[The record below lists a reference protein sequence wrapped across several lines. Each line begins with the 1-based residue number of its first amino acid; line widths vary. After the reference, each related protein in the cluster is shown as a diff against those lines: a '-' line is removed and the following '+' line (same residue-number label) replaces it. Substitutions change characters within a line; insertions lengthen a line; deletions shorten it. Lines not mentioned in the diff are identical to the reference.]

1 MKHISNHI
9 SLFLQ
14 LFTALLTL
22 VSCSEDSVP
31 GSREPDITALA
42 ATDITYTSATLH
54 GKIEHNGTT
63 ALPYLYFVY
72 GKNTDMEQG
81 KYVTSERVTPIN
93 GNVTLPLTGL
103 ESSTTYSYMLT
114 ADNGRV
120 QQQSD
125 VLTFSTL
132 TRERPA
138 IGETQILGQ
147 GPTSLIIEIN
157 LDGNGGEDV
166 LECGCILTNSNSQE
180 TKRAIA
186 TETPTEHGTTRVY
199 VNSLTRLTTY
209 TVTPF
214 ARNKVGET
222 LGTPITV
229 TLGDAFIISEAGSF
243 SKLIEKESNSSISTL
258 TLCGPMNGDDIST
271 MRRLVSETYAS
282 TLKHLDMTDVT
293 ITSGGGSYLPS
304 CFTSDNIVSAR
315 MFSGL
320 SNLTAITLP
329 ATAVTIERNALLN
342 CSSLTELTIPAN
354 ATDVQPSEHCN
365 SLRSIKVSP
374 ANNHF
379 CSQDDAL
386 LNADKTKLLWLP
398 MSKDGTYTIPASI
411 TTIDNYALQGCNI
424 EWLQLPDNLKEV
436 GQAAF
441 ADCNITALSLP
452 NSLKTLSTAILQGN
466 STLKKLYIG
475 SGMELIGNYPFD
487 GCALT
492 DIYIYAPIPPV
503 CSRNSFTSNDKDIR
517 RSCRLHVPSKGYNT
531 YINHKEWG
539 KFDNILTF

>member
-1 MKHISNHI
+1 
-9 SLFLQ
+9 
-14 LFTALLTL
+14 
-22 VSCSEDSVP
+22 
-31 GSREPDITALA
+31 
-42 ATDITYTSATLH
+42 
-54 GKIEHNGTT
+54 
-63 ALPYLYFVY
+63 
-72 GKNTDMEQG
+72 MEQG
-81 KYVTSERVTPIN
+81 KYITSEKVTPIN
-93 GNVTLPLTGL
+93 SDVTLPLTGL

-132 TRERPA
+132 TRERPV
-138 IGETQILGQ
+138 IGKTQILGQ
-147 GPTSLIIEIN
+147 GPTSLIIEVN
-157 LDGNGGEDV
+157 LEDNGGEDI

-180 TKRAIA
+180 NKRVIA
-186 TETPTEHGTTRVY
+186 TETPTKHGTTKVY
-199 VNSLTRLTTY
+199 VNDLTRLTAY

-214 ARNKVGET
+214 ARNKVGENI
-222 LGTPITV
+222 GTPITV
-229 TLGDAFIISEAGSF
+229 TLGDAFVINEAGSF
-243 SKLIEKESNSSISTL
+243 NKLIEKESNSDVSTL

-271 MRRLVSETYAS
+271 LRHLVSETYAS

-304 CFTSDNIVSAR
+304 CFTSDNVVSTR
-315 MFSGL
+315 MFS
-320 SNLTAITLP
+320 NLTNLTTITLP
-329 ATAVTIERNALLN
+329 STAVTIERNALQN

-354 ATDVQPSEHCN
+354 VTNVQPSEHCS
-365 SLRSIKVSP
+365 SLKSIKVSP

-379 CSQDDAL
+379 SSQDGAL

-398 MSKDGTYTIPASI
+398 MSKRGTYTLPSSV
-411 TTIDNYALQGCNI
+411 TTIGNYALQGCNI
-424 EWLQLPDNLKEV
+424 NWLQLSDNLKEV

-441 ADCNITALSLP
+441 ADCNITELTLP

-475 SGMELIGNYPFD
+475 SGMELIGDYPLD

-492 DIYIYAPIPPV
+492 DIYIYATIPPV
-503 CSRNSFTSNDKDIR
+503 CSSNSFTSDNKDIR
-517 RSCRLHVPSKGYNT
+517 RSCRLHVPSDSYRI

-539 KFDNILTF
+539 KFDSILTF